1 VAVIEVSSLGP
12 KVCLSST
19 VEEAMT
25 FEPGEVVMLKSG
37 GQLMTVVASE
47 EGDVDCVWIGD
58 EGHFFR
64 ENIPAAALVA
74 VKSGDH
80 DEDED
85 EADEEDESDEEDD
98 TSESKR
104 KVA

>member
-1 VAVIEVSSLGP
+1 
-12 KVCLSST
+12 
-19 VEEAMT
+19 MT

-47 EGDVDCVWIGD
+47 DEDVDCVWIGD

-74 VKSGDH
+74 VKSGD
-80 DEDED
+80 DED
-85 EADEEDESDEEDD
+85 EADEDEADEDDDADEQDD
-98 TSESKR
+98 TSSGKR

>member
-1 VAVIEVSSLGP
+1 
-12 KVCLSST
+12 

-25 FEPGEVVMLKSG
+25 FEPGEVVTLKSG

-47 EGDVDCVWIGD
+47 EEDVDCVWIGD

-64 ENIPAAALVA
+64 ENIPAAALIS
-74 VKSGDH
+74 VKSDDGDL
-80 DEDED
+80 EDED
-85 EADEEDESDEEDD
+85 DDETDEEDGSDEEDD
-98 TSESKR
+98 TSKGKR

>member
-1 VAVIEVSSLGP
+1 
-12 KVCLSST
+12 
-19 VEEAMT
+19 MT

-47 EGDVDCVWIGD
+47 EDDVDCVWIGD

-64 ENIPAAALVA
+64 EHIPAAALIS
-74 VKSGDH
+74 VKSD
-80 DEDED
+80 DDIEDEEEDED
-85 EADEEDESDEEDD
+85 ETDEEDESDEEDD
-98 TSESKR
+98 TSKSKR

>member
-1 VAVIEVSSLGP
+1 
-12 KVCLSST
+12 
-19 VEEAMT
+19 MT

-47 EGDVDCVWIGD
+47 DEDVDCVWIGD
-58 EGHFFR
+58 EGQFFR
-64 ENIPAAALVA
+64 ENIPAAALIA
-74 VKSGDH
+74 VKSDDSDVEDG

-85 EADEEDESDEEDD
+85 EDEIDEEDDSDEEDD
-98 TSESKR
+98 TPKGER

>member
-1 VAVIEVSSLGP
+1 
-12 KVCLSST
+12 
-19 VEEAMT
+19 MT

-47 EGDVDCVWIGD
+47 EEDVDCVWIGE

-74 VKSGDH
+74 VKSGD

-85 EADEEDESDEEDD
+85 EADEEDDADEQDD
-98 TSESKR
+98 TSSGKR

>member
-1 VAVIEVSSLGP
+1 
-12 KVCLSST
+12 

-47 EGDVDCVWIGD
+47 DEDVDCVWIGD

-64 ENIPAAALVA
+64 EHIPAAALIA
-74 VKSGDH
+74 VKSGD
-80 DEDED
+80 DED
-85 EADEEDESDEEDD
+85 EADDEDESDEEDE
-98 TSESKR
+98 TSKGER